1 MKRKTRQKGAYIFV
15 SEMLEQLQFSIR
27 PLSEHRRA
35 EGLHNLLDS
44 NILVGEL
51 VPRRAIFGGGGEESQ
66 ISMDAISQQAK
77 KERKK
82 GPRGRKTRKNLPHK
96 TKRSHAHGLEV

>member
-35 EGLHNLLDS
+35 EGLHNLLD
-44 NILVGEL
+44 
-51 VPRRAIFGGGGEESQ
+51 RGGKESQ